1 MRNLGTTLTSNV
13 RNTGAG
19 TVAATLLILL
29 VVVVPAP
36 VSAGTLLDRALEIAA
51 ARAFRAGQGAAATST
66 ECLLAA
72 NAGTTEG
79 GSEASFRYFGN
90 GLIMPFY
97 AVGKARQSP
106 AEPPVEVL
114 QRYPGQLGECF
125 ADGYRDARRR
135 ARAQTAFYGSLTT
148 VSIVAVWLIVPALAG
163 GDDFS
168 DYYR

>member
-1 MRNLGTTLTSNV
+1 MRNLGTTMTSNV
-13 RNTGAG
+13 RNTRAG
-19 TVAATLLILL
+19 TVAATVLIVL
-29 VVVVPAP
+29 VVVGPAP
-36 VSAGTLLDRALEIAA
+36 ASAGTLLDRALEIAA
-51 ARAFRAGQGAAATST
+51 AKAFPAGQGTAATST

-79 GSEASFRYFGN
+79 GSEAAFRYFGN

-97 AVGKARQSP
+97 AVSKARQSP
-106 AEPPVEVL
+106 ADPPAEVL

-125 ADGYRDARRR
+125 ADGYRDSRRR

-148 VSIVAVWLIVPALAG
+148 VSLVAALVLVPALAG

>member
-19 TVAATLLILL
+19 TVAATLLLLL
-29 VVVVPAP
+29 VVVGPAP

-51 ARAFRAGQGAAATST
+51 AKAFRAGQGTAATST

-114 QRYPGQLGECF
+114 QRYPGQLGEWL
-125 ADGYRDARRR
+125 RRR
-135 ARAQTAFYGSLTT
+135 LPGRPPPRTRPDRLLRQLDNGQHRCG
-148 VSIVAVWLIVPALAG
+148 VAHRSGPRG
-163 GDDFS
+163 G
-168 DYYR
+168 RRLQ

>member
-13 RNTGAG
+13 RNPGVG

-29 VVVVPAP
+29 LVVNPAP
-36 VSAGTLLDRALEIAA
+36 ASAGTFLDRALEIAA
-51 ARAFRAGQGAAATST
+51 AKAFRAGQGAAATST

-106 AEPPVEVL
+106 RSLLPTSCSVTRANSANASPTATGTPAAAHAPRPPS
-114 QRYPGQLGECF
+114 
-125 ADGYRDARRR
+125 
-135 ARAQTAFYGSLTT
+135 TA
-148 VSIVAVWLIVPALAG
+148 A
-163 GDDFS
+163 
-168 DYYR
+168 

>member
-1 MRNLGTTLTSNV
+1 MHDAVTSRRSSRIV
-13 RNTGAG
+13 PYLVTGA
-19 TVAATLLILL
+19 
-29 VVVVPAP
+29 VVLGPTPA
-36 VSAGTLLDRALEIAA
+36 SAGTLLDRAIELAT
-51 ARAFRAGQGAAATST
+51 ARAFRVEQGAAATST

-97 AVGKARQSP
+97 AVGQARQSP
-106 AEPPVEVL
+106 AEPPAEVL

-148 VSIVAVWLIVPALAG
+148 VSIVVAWVLVPALTG

>member
-29 VVVVPAP
+29 VVVGPAP
-36 VSAGTLLDRALEIAA
+36 ASAGTLLDRALEIAA
-51 ARAFRAGQGAAATST
+51 ARAFSAGQGAAATST
-66 ECLLAA
+66 ECLLAT

-106 AEPPVEVL
+106 AEPPAEVL

-125 ADGYRDARRR
+125 ADGYRDARR
-135 ARAQTAFYGSLTT
+135 ARTRPNRLLRQLDHGQHRRG
-148 VSIVAVWLIVPALAG
+148 VAHYSGPHG
-163 GDDFS
+163 G
-168 DYYR
+168 RRLQ

>member
-1 MRNLGTTLTSNV
+1 MHNAVPSRRCSRIVPYLV
-13 RNTGAG
+13 TGA
-19 TVAATLLILL
+19 VALGPT
-29 VVVVPAP
+29 PA
-36 VSAGTLLDRALEIAA
+36 SAGAILDRAIEMAA
-51 ARAFRAGQGAAATST
+51 VRAFRAEQGATATST

-79 GSEASFRYFGN
+79 SSEASFRYFGN

-168 DYYR
+168 DFYR